1 MGGAAQ
7 MILAVDI
14 GNTTIQLGVIAG
26 NQIQDRW
33 RLQTNRLKLSDEYAV
48 QIFELFR
55 LNNVVVSG
63 FEAVVV
69 SSVVPSA
76 GREFT
81 AMCRR
86 YLEIEPIVV
95 SPDLDLGID
104 LRVDQPE
111 EIGADRITT
120 AIAAFSEY
128 GGPLIVVDFGTA
140 TTFDAVAEDGAYL
153 GGVIV
158 PGIQIS
164 MNALFDQAALLS
176 RVDLSM
182 PPQVIGTTTKSCIQS
197 GFYFGFLCQME
208 GIIDRIKTE
217 LNTEVKVIAT
227 GGLSSLIAGSSVK
240 IDVVDPDL
248 MIKGLYTIFRRIQKK
263 NR

>member
-1 MGGAAQ
+1 MDGPTQ
-7 MILAVDI
+7 MILTVDI
-14 GNTTIQLGVIAG
+14 GNTTIQLGVIVG
-26 NQIQDRW
+26 EQIQNRW

-55 LNNVVVSG
+55 LNDVVISG
-63 FEAVVV
+63 FEAVVI

-81 AMCRR
+81 AMCRS
-86 YLEIEPIVV
+86 YLEIDPVVV

-128 GGPLIVVDFGTA
+128 GGPWVGVDFGTA

-182 PPQVIGTTTKSCIQS
+182 PPQVIGTTTKSCVQS

-208 GIIDRIKTE
+208 GIIDRIQVE
-217 LNTEVKVIAT
+217 LDTEVKVIAT
-227 GGLSSLIAGSSVK
+227 GGLSSLIAENSGK
-240 IDVVDPDL
+240 IDIVDPDL

>member
-1 MGGAAQ
+1 

-14 GNTTIQLGVIAG
+14 GNTTIQLGVIED
-26 NQIQDRW
+26 NQIQNRW
-33 RLQTNRLKLSDEYAV
+33 RLQTNRLKLADEYAV
-48 QIFELFR
+48 QVSELFR
-55 LNNVVVSG
+55 LNNIVMSN

-81 AMCRR
+81 VMCRH
-86 YLEIEPIVV
+86 YLEIEPVIV
-95 SPDLDLGID
+95 SPDLDLDID
-104 LRVDQPE
+104 LRVNQPE

-128 GGPLIVVDFGTA
+128 GGPLIIVDFGTA
-140 TTFDAVAEDGAYL
+140 TTFDAVADDGAYL

-182 PPQVIGTTTKSCIQS
+182 PPRVIGTTTKECIQS

-208 GIIDRIKTE
+208 GIIDRIKEE
-217 LNTEVKVIAT
+217 LNSAVKVIAT
-227 GGLSSLIAGSSVK
+227 GGLSSLIAENSAK
-240 IDVVDPDL
+240 IDIVDPDL
-248 MIKGLYTIFRRIQKK
+248 MIKGLYTIFQQIQKK

>member
-1 MGGAAQ
+1 
-7 MILAVDI
+7 MILTVDI
-14 GNTTIQLGVIAG
+14 GNTTIQLGVIRG
-26 NQIQDRW
+26 SQIQNRW
-33 RLQTNRLKLSDEYAV
+33 RLQTNQLKLSDEYAV
-48 QIFELFR
+48 QISELFR
-55 LNNVVVSG
+55 LNNVTRSD

-69 SSVVPSA
+69 SSVVPSV
-76 GREFT
+76 GREF
-81 AMCRR
+81 AVMCRH
-86 YLEIEPIVV
+86 YLEIEPVIV
-95 SPDLDLGID
+95 SPDLDLGVD

-128 GGPLIVVDFGTA
+128 GGPLIIVDFGTA
-140 TTFDAVAEDGAYL
+140 TTFDAVADDGAYL

-176 RVDLSM
+176 RVDLSV
-182 PPQVIGTTTKSCIQS
+182 PPHVIGTTTKSCIQS

-208 GIIDRIKTE
+208 GIIDRIRAE

-227 GGLSSLIAGSSVK
+227 GGLSSIIAENSAK
-240 IDVVDPDL
+240 IDVVDSDL
-248 MIKGLYTIFRRIQKK
+248 MIKGLYAIFQRIHKK